1 MFLDLIK
8 NNGGFTLNKDLKSR
22 EGGFACAISGH
33 ETVYDMDNVSE
44 LDIVDYI
51 ASKKE
56 LAAKNSNLCFGSWL
70 DTETNK
76 LYLDLSE
83 VLDDK
88 KTAIKKAYKRNQLAI
103 FDLNTFESIYLK
115 KWL

>member
-1 MFLDLIK
+1 MFLDLIR
-8 NNGGFTLNKDLKSR
+8 NNGGFTLTKDLQAKQ
-22 EGGFACAISGH
+22 GGFACAISGH
-33 ETVYDMDNVSE
+33 EVIHDINTVSE
-44 LDIVDYI
+44 LDIIEYI

-56 LAAKNSNLCFGSWL
+56 LASKNSNLCFGSWL

-88 KTAIKKAYKRNQLAI
+88 KTALKKAYKRNQLAV
-103 FDLNTFESIYLK
+103 FDLNTFESVYLR
-115 KWL
+115 

>member
-8 NNGGFTLNKDLKSR
+8 ENGGFTLNKDLQSK

-44 LDIVDYI
+44 LDIVEYI

-56 LAAKNSNLCFGSWL
+56 LASKNSNLCFGSWL

-83 VLDDK
+83 VLPSK
-88 KTAIKKAYKRNQLAI
+88 KEALKKAYKRNQLAI
-103 FDLNTFESIYLK
+103 FDLNTFESVYLK
-115 KWL
+115 

>member
-1 MFLDLIK
+1 MFLDLIR
-8 NNGGFTLNKDLKSR
+8 NNGGFTLTKDLQSK

-33 ETVYDMDNVSE
+33 ETVYNMDSVTE
-44 LDIVDYI
+44 LDIVQYI

-56 LAAKNSNLCFGSWL
+56 LASKNSNLCFGSWL

-83 VLDDK
+83 VLPNK
-88 KTAIKKAYKRNQLAI
+88 KQALKKAYKREQLAI
-103 FDLNTFESIYLK
+103 FDLNTFESVYLR
-115 KWL
+115 

>member
-8 NNGGFTLNKDLKSR
+8 ENGGFTLNKDLQAKQ
-22 EGGFACAISGH
+22 GGFACAISGH
-33 ETVYDMDNVSE
+33 ETVYNMDTVSE
-44 LDIVDYI
+44 LDIVEYI
-51 ASKKE
+51 ASKRE
-56 LAAKNSNLCFGSWL
+56 LASKNSNLCFGSWL

-88 KTAIKKAYKRNQLAI
+88 KTALKKAYKRNQLAI
-103 FDLNTFESIYLK
+103 FDLNTFESVYLR
-115 KWL
+115 

>member
-8 NNGGFTLNKDLKSR
+8 SNGGFTLTKDLQAKQ
-22 EGGFACAISGH
+22 GGFACAISGH
-33 ETVYDMDNVSE
+33 EVVYNIDTVSE

-51 ASKKE
+51 ASKRE
-56 LAAKNSNLCFGSWL
+56 LAAKNTNLCFGSWL

-83 VLDDK
+83 VLPSK
-88 KTAIKKAYKRNQLAI
+88 KEALKKAYKRNQLAI
-103 FDLNTFESIYLK
+103 FDLNTFESVYLK
-115 KWL
+115 

>member
-8 NNGGFTLNKDLKSR
+8 ENGGFTLTKDLQAKQ
-22 EGGFACAISGH
+22 GGFACAISGH
-33 ETVYDMDNVSE
+33 ETVYNMDNVSE
-44 LDIVDYI
+44 LDIVEYI
-51 ASKKE
+51 ASKRE
-56 LAAKNSNLCFGSWL
+56 LASKNSNLCFGSWL
-70 DTETNK
+70 DTDTNK

-88 KTAIKKAYKRNQLAI
+88 KTALKKAYKRNQLAV

-115 KWL
+115 